1 MKELRKFFSDGGCS
15 MITTAEK
22 ACYTGNYA
30 ILLARHLSIRR
41 DNAPAS
47 VADIIPVTL
56 RTSRDESQPLR

>member
-41 DNAPAS
+41 DNAGFS
-47 VADIIPVTL
+47 GGHN
-56 RTSRDESQPLR
+56 SRDFEN